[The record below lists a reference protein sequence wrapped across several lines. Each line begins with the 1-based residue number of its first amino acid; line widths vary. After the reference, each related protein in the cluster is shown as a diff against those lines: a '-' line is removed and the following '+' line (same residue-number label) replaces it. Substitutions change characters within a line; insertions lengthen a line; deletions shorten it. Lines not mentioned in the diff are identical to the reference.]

1 MDDLDDEL
9 AADVDD
15 YIAIDDMATWWRGN
29 HMVVDVTNADIII
42 FEKNDVSTFHLLT
55 GWIQDWA

>member
-1 MDDLDDEL
+1 
-9 AADVDD
+9 
-15 YIAIDDMATWWRGN
+15 
-29 HMVVDVTNADIII
+29 MVVDVTNADIII